1 MMMNRTHVTRVVRS
15 LSLIVLLVFISCTT
29 DYVTGKK
36 TFSLV
41 SESQEIAMG
50 KEADP
55 QIVAEYGLYEDED
68 LSTLVNELGQS
79 LARVSHRP
87 QLTYTFRIVDSPIIN
102 AFALPGGYVYMT
114 RGILVHFNS
123 EDELA
128 GVLGHEIGHVV
139 ARHSAEQMSKQQL
152 AGLGLGIGAL
162 VSEHFARYADFAG
175 AGLSLLLL
183 KYSRDQ
189 ESESDMLGVEY
200 STKRGY
206 DAHRMSE
213 FFGTLESMRGDGG
226 QSLPGFMSTHP
237 DPGDRRVRV
246 GQLADEWQQKIA
258 YKPLDLE
265 RYEYLSRID
274 GIVYGDDPRQG
285 YVDGQTFYHPTMRF
299 QFPVPAGWDLA
310 NSASTVMMIDSEKK
324 ALIKLTLGRTE
335 SPTAEAEA
343 FVTANKAS
351 VRLRQAQTVHGFEA
365 VAVESNVQTQR
376 GELWV
381 MSFFIEKDDK
391 IFVFHGFTSASL
403 YSGYSVTFSQVMN
416 GFERVTDTAV
426 LNKKPQRVRIK
437 KAPRSG
443 ELSDVLGAMGM
454 DAEMFEAIALLNG
467 VDPGARVNKGD
478 WLKVVEE

>member
-1 MMMNRTHVTRVVRS
+1 MVMDRTRAIRVIQW
-15 LSLIVLLVFISCTT
+15 LSLIVLLVFTSCTT

-36 TFSLV
+36 TFSMV
-41 SESQEIAMG
+41 SESQELAMG
-50 KEADP
+50 KDADP

-68 LSTLVNELGQS
+68 LAALVNEIGQS
-79 LARVSHRP
+79 LAKVSHRP
-87 QLTYTFRIVDSPIIN
+87 QLTYTFRVVDSPIIN

-123 EDELA
+123 QDELA

-175 AGLSLLLL
+175 AGLNLLLL

-206 DAHRMSE
+206 DAHRMAE

-246 GQLADEWQQKIA
+246 GQLADEWQQQVA
-258 YKPLDLE
+258 YEPLGID
-265 RYEYLSRID
+265 RYEYLKRID
-274 GIVYGDDPRQG
+274 GIVYGEDPRQG

-299 QFPVPAGWDLA
+299 QFPVPTGWELA
-310 NSASTVMMIDSEKK
+310 NSASTVMMIDSKKK
-324 ALIKLTLGRTE
+324 ALIKLTMGRTE
-335 SPTAEAEA
+335 SPTAEADA
-343 FVTANKAS
+343 FITDNKAS
-351 VRLRQAQTVHGFEA
+351 VRRRQTQTVHGFDA
-365 VAVESNVQTQR
+365 VVVESNVQTQN
-376 GELWV
+376 GEIWV
-381 MSFFIEKDDK
+381 MSFFVEKDGK
-391 IFVFHGFTSASL
+391 VFVFHGFTTAEL
-403 YSGYSVTFSQVMN
+403 YSNYSVTFSQVML
-416 GFERVTDTAV
+416 GFEKVTDTAA
-426 LNKKPQRVRIK
+426 LNKKPQRVHVER
-437 KAPRSG
+437 APQSG
-443 ELSDVLGAMGM
+443 NLSAVLGAMGM
-454 DAEMFEAIALLNG
+454 DAEMLEAIALLNG
-467 VDPGARVNKGD
+467 LDTGARVSKGD
-478 WLKVVEE
+478 WLKVVGE

>member
-1 MMMNRTHVTRVVRS
+1 MMMNRIHTIRVVQV
-15 LSLIVLLVFISCTT
+15 LSLIVLLAFTACTT

-41 SESQEIAMG
+41 SESQEVALG

-68 LSTLVNELGQS
+68 LSRLVSELGQS
-79 LARVSHRP
+79 LAKVSHRP

-123 EDELA
+123 QDELA

-152 AGLGLGIGAL
+152 AGLGLGIGSI

-189 ESESDMLGVEY
+189 ESESDRLGVEY
-200 STKRGY
+200 STKNGY
-206 DAHRMSE
+206 DAHRMAE
-213 FFGTLESMRGDGG
+213 FFGTLERMRGDGG

-246 GQLADEWQQKIA
+246 GQMAGEWQQKID
-258 YKPLDLE
+258 YQPVGID
-265 RYEYLSRID
+265 RYDYLQKID

-285 YVDGQTFYHPTMRF
+285 YVDGQMFYHPTMRF
-299 QFPVPAGWDLA
+299 QFPVPTGWDLA

-324 ALIKLTLGRTE
+324 ALIKLTLGRTD
-335 SPTAEAEA
+335 SPAAEADA
-343 FVTANKAS
+343 FVTNNKAT
-351 VRLRQAQTVHGFEA
+351 VRRRQAQTVHGFDA
-365 VAVESNVQTQR
+365 VVVESNVQTQD
-376 GELWV
+376 GEVWV
-381 MSFFIEKDDK
+381 MSFFIEKDDNVY
-391 IFVFHGFTSASL
+391 VFHGFTIAEL
-403 YSGYSVTFSQVMN
+403 YSNYSLTFSEVML
-416 GFERVTDTAV
+416 GFETVTDTAV

-437 KAPRSG
+437 RAPSSG
-443 ELSDVLGAMGM
+443 DLSTVLGAMGM
-454 DAEMFEAIALLNG
+454 DTEMVEPIAILNG
-467 VDPGARVNKGD
+467 LDTGARVNQGD